1 MLYTTIDTTLNQNT
15 HTHTHPKVAH
25 NVQVPFIQNSKTG
38 KIN

>member
-1 MLYTTIDTTLNQNT
+1 MLYTTIDITLNQN
-15 HTHTHPKVAH
+15 THTHPKVAH